1 LYTVRSRGNQHL
13 LKTAKTVAI
22 TTSATAA
29 VPLGLWALLLLTLPY
44 SSWLSLVLK
53 VVLFGIPAYVLS
65 RFVSAVDTKGSLLLE
80 RAPSA
85 AWIGLSA
92 VVLVFYAL
100 FVDRGQA
107 GLHSLSVFFVVSAVV
122 VSPLVE
128 EIMFRAVVLQGLTR
142 QLPFAFGNL
151 LTSLLF
157 LLYHIPAWMA
167 RGQSISLLGCLWIVV
182 VSIWL
187 GYSLRGSRSLWTCI
201 IIHAVHNLVLA
212 VL

>member
-1 LYTVRSRGNQHL
+1 MKS
-13 LKTAKTVAI
+13 AKTVAI
-22 TTSATAA
+22 ATSATAVA
-29 VPLGLWALLLLTLPY
+29 QIGLWALLLLTLPY

-53 VVLFGIPAYVLS
+53 VVLFGVPAYLLLRSV
-65 RFVSAVDTKGSLLLE
+65 RAVDTRRSLLLE

-85 AWIGLSA
+85 AWVGLSA
-92 VVLVFYAL
+92 AVLVLYAL

-107 GLHSLSVFFVVSAVV
+107 GLHSLSVFFVVSGVV
-122 VSPLVE
+122 VSPLLE
-128 EIMFRAVVLQGLTR
+128 EVVFRGVVLQGLTR

-151 LTSLLF
+151 ITSLLF

-187 GYSLRGSRSLWTCI
+187 GYSLRRSRSLWTCI
-201 IIHAVHNLVLA
+201 IIHAVHNLALA

>member
-1 LYTVRSRGNQHL
+1 MVKSRRDYRAM
-13 LKTAKTVAI
+13 KTAKTVAT
-22 TTSATAA
+22 TTSAMA
-29 VPLGLWALLLLTLPY
+29 VVQIGLWALLLLTLPY

-53 VVLFGIPAYVLS
+53 VVLFGVPAYPLS
-65 RFVSAVDTKGSLLLE
+65 RFVSAVDTRRSLLLE

-92 VVLVFYAL
+92 AVLVLYAL

-107 GLHSLSVFFVVSAVV
+107 GLHALSVFFVVSAVV
-122 VSPLVE
+122 ISPLVE
-128 EIMFRAVVLQGLTR
+128 EIVFRGVVLQGLTR
-142 QLPFAFGNL
+142 QLPFVFGNL

-157 LLYHIPAWMA
+157 LLYHIPAWTA
-167 RGQSISLLGCLWIVV
+167 RNQSISLLGCLWMVV
-182 VSIWL
+182 VSLWL
-187 GYSLRGSRSLWTCI
+187 GYSLRRSRSLWTCI